1 MASEGFV
8 KLHTDLE
15 KLRFEFW
22 TQVDAVKLSI
32 KGIEKNLTYNQSEVE
47 DLKEHFEMETKEHF
61 ERSGHLKNKKIA
73 NLEDRLK
80 QEVENNIALEQ
91 YTRRENLY
99 ASIILRRKSLAL
111 KPPKLDFMRSTE
123 LVRRSTAGTDQSLQA
138 LSTGKTEIKFAEKE
152 VSLKNLWHTLMHK
165 SHKITPGLSMMKA
178 REEHGLNDAAKVK
191 GRFLIINNERFDSK
205 SIPEYLKQL

>member
-61 ERSGHLKNKKIA
+61 ERRGHLKNKKIA

-99 ASIILRRKSLAL
+99 ASIILRRKSLA
-111 KPPKLDFMRSTE
+111 SY
-123 LVRRSTAGTDQSLQA
+123 LQ
-138 LSTGKTEIKFAEKE
+138 
-152 VSLKNLWHTLMHK
+152 N
-165 SHKITPGLSMMKA
+165 
-178 REEHGLNDAAKVK
+178 
-191 GRFLIINNERFDSK
+191 
-205 SIPEYLKQL
+205 